1 MTATSL
7 SFVSFQKA
15 LSIVAQFAIWA
26 DKPLEHQPGDTVS
39 RMMPSSR
46 ASELFF
52 RYWLLL
58 ALPVMAVDGSR
69 DLKCSEPRT

>member
-39 RMMPSSR
+39 RLMPGSR
-46 ASELFF
+46 SSELFF
-52 RYWLLL
+52 RHWLFGT
-58 ALPVMAVDGSR
+58 ARHGSGR
-69 DLKCSEPRT
+69 FARP